1 MENVSAQDYQQEEEA
16 QEHVAQVTENVVEG
30 TKGGEGNHERV
41 EVIQDIQRMN
51 ECLNE

>member
-30 TKGGEGNHERV
+30 TKGEGNHERV